1 MPQESRIS
9 VDSEKIKTAIH
20 AGIPLTVTT
29 YTLPHEMECYMQ
41 DVLAEF
47 LNQLNQSQ
55 FVDYLTYSLDE
66 LISNAKKANM
76 KRAFFRQQN
85 LNIEST
91 RDYEQGMHKFK
102 RETLKNLKYYLYMLK
117 EKKLYVKLILQTRKN
132 KIKIEVRNNS
142 VLTYP
147 EYKRIH
153 DKLNRAQQ
161 YTSVD
166 EVVKNVLDET
176 EGAGL
181 GLIIM
186 ILMLEKIGLTEENY
200 QVVCENGETITRLIL
215 PFNEK
220 KRREISLFSE
230 EFIKNVVNLPKFPE
244 NILKITKLLNDP
256 DVRLNEINLQIAQ
269 DAVLLAELLKMIN
282 TTSVAFSRPCRSFEE
297 AVNVLGIR
305 SVRNMLYSIGALKI
319 LNTLDS
325 FRQDD
330 VLWEHSN
337 RVAFYAYNIA
347 RNFCKPNERAI
358 LDDSYLC
365 GLMHDVGK
373 VIFDSE
379 KNDLIIKMQKEF
391 ENKGYSADT
400 YEKLTAGVNHGE
412 LGALITDRWS
422 FPASITEAI
431 RSHHYPED
439 VSENHKKLTAIVN
452 LADMMA
458 HYNDHSVDFYQF
470 DDSILEMFN
479 ITSESQ
485 IKNMT
490 EKMEYAFNEKRK
502 AKD

>member
-29 YTLPHEMECYMQ
+29 YTMPHEMECYMQ

-55 FVDYLTYSLDE
+55 YVDYLTYSLDE
-66 LISNAKKANM
+66 LINNAKKANM
-76 KRAFFRQQN
+76 KRAFFKQHN

-91 RDYEQGMHKFK
+91 RDYELGMQKFK
-102 RETLKNLKYYLYMLK
+102 KETMKNLKYYLHMLK
-117 EKKLYVKLILQTRKN
+117 EKGLYVKLILQTRKN

-142 VLTYP
+142 ILAYP

-166 EVVKNVLDET
+166 EVINVLDET

-186 ILMLEKIGLTEENY
+186 ILMLKKIGLTEENY

-220 KRREISLFSE
+220 KKREISLFSE
-230 EFIKNVVNLPKFPE
+230 EFMKMIITLPVMPD
-244 NILKITKLLNDP
+244 NILKIIKLLNDP
-256 DVRLNEINLQIAQ
+256 DVRPAEISLQIAQ
-269 DAVLLAELLKMIN
+269 DAELLSKLLKMIN
-282 TTSVAFSRPCRSFEE
+282 ATSVDYKKCRSFEE
-297 AVNVLGIR
+297 AVNLLGIR
-305 SVRNMLYSIGALKI
+305 SVRNMLYSIGAIEVLKTI
-319 LNTLDS
+319 DS
-325 FRQDD
+325 FRHEEE
-330 VLWEHSN
+330 LWEHSN
-337 RVAFYAYNIA
+337 RVAFYAYNLA
-347 RNFCKPNERAI
+347 RNFCKPNEKAI
-358 LDDSYLC
+358 LDDSYLS

-373 VIFDSE
+373 VIFITE
-379 KNDLIIKMQKEF
+379 KNDLLDKMQKQF
-391 ENKGYSADT
+391 ESKGYSADA

-412 LGALITDRWS
+412 IGALITDRWN
-422 FPASITEAI
+422 FPETITNAI

-439 VSENHKKLTAIVN
+439 IHEDQRKLAAIVN

-458 HYNDHSVDFYQF
+458 HYNNHSVDFYQF
-470 DDSILEMFN
+470 DPSILEMFN
-479 ITSESQ
+479 ITSEVQ

-490 EKMEYAFNEKRK
+490 EKMENVFKEKILNN
-502 AKD
+502 